1 MTKLEMMQLSQSL
14 SDLYTGL
21 ETDLIANIAEYL
33 AAGKI
38 DSPTAQWKIQML
50 AQLGALDKSNIKVIT
65 EYAGIAPDML
75 TEVLE
80 TVALSA
86 VEELEPGFQKL
97 ARNGIING
105 TEVPIEKTMARAL
118 TSYQKQAKQS
128 LNMVNTVMRYKAK
141 SAAQKIINDTA
152 ELAEKQS
159 FINTLNKATGK
170 VVTGAES
177 RQAAMRQCIKEMSE
191 KGIPA
196 FVDKLGRE
204 WSPEAYINM
213 DIRTTANNVAH
224 QAQFDRM
231 KDYGVDL
238 IEVSSHAGARPKC
251 AEDQGKIFN
260 RKNKDGY
267 TIDLHGRK
275 IKYYS
280 WKKSSYG
287 EPDGILGINCGH
299 HIYPFIPGI
308 SYQKYFPY
316 DEYDNQEQYKKVQGQ
331 RELER
336 RVRKSKREC
345 ISLESVGDTEGLK
358 KAKETLK
365 TRQQALKQYC
375 TDNDLK
381 YKPDRT
387 AVVDYKKSVA
397 GFTPSD
403 KKKRIAE
410 IKAKSVDKSG
420 GSGTVL
426 KVKNPVLT
434 PGIVSDRKFYKSDN
448 LVINPKLKNDVKNG
462 FVDAANQVYG
472 RFGRKLD
479 IEKIDV
485 VKSGSTRYMQAAY
498 DPLTKTI
505 KLVNSSMGTYEK
517 KAEKLFADN
526 WNASKDKYGTF
537 YHEIGHAIWED
548 LSSEAKAQISAIYE
562 AEKHSAYLKWI
573 EAGGSSS
580 GKSQVD
586 FFGKALSRYGA
597 TNKNEFFSEAFSQIM
612 SGRMRPVSRQV
623 NQILQE
629 KYASVQLNK
638 NVLDKFEQGGIIKT
652 DEVIGRSVGAS
663 AKNYPVKLP
672 DGNHAKFAEGSTIT
686 KIKVFAGNGTNVPI
700 RDAIYL
706 ESNYGI
712 PAEKWQKVRGEG
724 IIIENGKKRT
734 VEIHWYEADGEKI
747 KMKVKRY
754 LDES

>member
-231 KDYGVDL
+231 EDYGVDL

-267 TIDLHGRK
+267 TTDLHGRK

-287 EPDGILGINCGH
+287 EPNGILGINCGH

-345 ISLESVGDTEGLK
+345 ISLESAGDTEGLK

-387 AVVDYKKSVA
+387 AVVNYKKSVI

-420 GSGTVL
+420 GSAAIPKVL
-426 KVKNPVLT
+426 KSEFVPAKSIEEAQKYAQKYVKSYFGDKTFKGDANFKGISIDNANEINRALTDIFDNYGFPKISGIKPIDPLSAKGKKIFSSADAVMAYSPVEH
-434 PGIVSDRKFYKSDN
+434 GVY
-448 LVINPKLKNDVKNG
+448 INKNVLKNNNTLTDYHKNSSEAWETVMDNIDKLSG
-462 FVDAANQVYG
+462 PQKELALRYKEAG
-472 RFGRKLD
+472 RTLVGD
-479 IEKIDV
+479 
-485 VKSGSTRYMQAAY
+485 GSAY
-498 DPLTKTI
+498 DYF
-505 KLVNSSMGTYEK
+505 V
-517 KAEKLFADN
+517 
-526 WNASKDKYGTF
+526 
-537 YHEIGHAIWED
+537 HEIGHHIEWEVFDAKTNNLIGNGMKEYAGKISGYATSSKSEYFAESFSAFVKGEYNKLDPEYIEFIRLYD
-548 LSSEAKAQISAIYE
+548 LSIK
-562 AEKHSAYLKWI
+562 
-573 EAGGSSS
+573 
-580 GKSQVD
+580 
-586 FFGKALSRYGA
+586 
-597 TNKNEFFSEAFSQIM
+597 NK
-612 SGRMRPVSRQV
+612 
-623 NQILQE
+623 
-629 KYASVQLNK
+629 
-638 NVLDKFEQGGIIKT
+638 
-652 DEVIGRSVGAS
+652 
-663 AKNYPVKLP
+663 
-672 DGNHAKFAEGSTIT
+672 
-686 KIKVFAGNGTNVPI
+686 
-700 RDAIYL
+700 
-706 ESNYGI
+706 
-712 PAEKWQKVRGEG
+712 
-724 IIIENGKKRT
+724 
-734 VEIHWYEADGEKI
+734 
-747 KMKVKRY
+747 
-754 LDES
+754 

>member
-1 MTKLEMMQLSQSL
+1 MTKLEMMQLSHSL

-50 AQLGALDKSNIKVIT
+50 AQRGALDKSNIKVIT

-80 TVALSA
+80 TAALSA

-118 TSYQKQAKQS
+118 TSYKKQAKQS

-159 FINTLNKATGK
+159 FINTLNKVTGK

-231 KDYGVDL
+231 EDYGVDL

-267 TIDLHGRK
+267 TTDLHGRK

-287 EPDGILGINCGH
+287 EPNGILGINCGH

-387 AVVDYKKSVA
+387 AVVNYKKSVV

-420 GSGTVL
+420 GSAAIPKVL
-426 KVKNPVLT
+426 KSEFVPAKSIEEAQKYAQKYVKSYFGDKTFKGDANFKGISIDNANEINRALTDIFDNYGFPKISGIKPIDPLSAKGKKIFSSADAVMAYSPVEH
-434 PGIVSDRKFYKSDN
+434 GVY
-448 LVINPKLKNDVKNG
+448 INKNVLKNNNTLTDYHKNSSEAWETVMDNIDKLSG
-462 FVDAANQVYG
+462 PQKELALRYKEAG
-472 RFGRKLD
+472 RTLVGD
-479 IEKIDV
+479 
-485 VKSGSTRYMQAAY
+485 GSAY
-498 DPLTKTI
+498 DYF
-505 KLVNSSMGTYEK
+505 V
-517 KAEKLFADN
+517 
-526 WNASKDKYGTF
+526 
-537 YHEIGHAIWED
+537 HEIGHHIEWEVFDAKTNNLIGNGMKEYAGKISGYATSSKSEYFAESFSAFVKGEYNKLDPEYIEFIRLYD
-548 LSSEAKAQISAIYE
+548 LSIK
-562 AEKHSAYLKWI
+562 
-573 EAGGSSS
+573 
-580 GKSQVD
+580 
-586 FFGKALSRYGA
+586 
-597 TNKNEFFSEAFSQIM
+597 NK
-612 SGRMRPVSRQV
+612 
-623 NQILQE
+623 
-629 KYASVQLNK
+629 
-638 NVLDKFEQGGIIKT
+638 
-652 DEVIGRSVGAS
+652 
-663 AKNYPVKLP
+663 
-672 DGNHAKFAEGSTIT
+672 
-686 KIKVFAGNGTNVPI
+686 
-700 RDAIYL
+700 
-706 ESNYGI
+706 
-712 PAEKWQKVRGEG
+712 
-724 IIIENGKKRT
+724 
-734 VEIHWYEADGEKI
+734 
-747 KMKVKRY
+747 
-754 LDES
+754 

>member
-80 TVALSA
+80 TAALSA

-287 EPDGILGINCGH
+287 EPNGILGINCGH

-387 AVVDYKKSVA
+387 AVVNYKKSVA
-397 GFTPSD
+397 GFTTSD

-420 GSGTVL
+420 GSAAIPKVL
-426 KVKNPVLT
+426 KSEFVPAKSIEEAQKYAQKYVKSYFGDKTFKGDANFKGISIDNANEINRALTDIFDNYGFPKISGIKPIDPLSAKGKKIFSSADAVMAYSPVEH
-434 PGIVSDRKFYKSDN
+434 GVY
-448 LVINPKLKNDVKNG
+448 INKNVLKNNNTLTDYHKNSSEAWETVMDNIDKLSG
-462 FVDAANQVYG
+462 PQKELALRYKEAG
-472 RFGRKLD
+472 RDLVGD
-479 IEKIDV
+479 
-485 VKSGSTRYMQAAY
+485 GSAY
-498 DPLTKTI
+498 DYF
-505 KLVNSSMGTYEK
+505 V
-517 KAEKLFADN
+517 
-526 WNASKDKYGTF
+526 
-537 YHEIGHAIWED
+537 HEIGHHIEWEVFDAKTNNLIGNGMKEYAGKISGYATSSKSEYFAESFSAFVKGEYNKLDPEYIEFIRLYD
-548 LSSEAKAQISAIYE
+548 LSIK
-562 AEKHSAYLKWI
+562 
-573 EAGGSSS
+573 
-580 GKSQVD
+580 
-586 FFGKALSRYGA
+586 
-597 TNKNEFFSEAFSQIM
+597 NK
-612 SGRMRPVSRQV
+612 
-623 NQILQE
+623 
-629 KYASVQLNK
+629 
-638 NVLDKFEQGGIIKT
+638 
-652 DEVIGRSVGAS
+652 
-663 AKNYPVKLP
+663 
-672 DGNHAKFAEGSTIT
+672 
-686 KIKVFAGNGTNVPI
+686 
-700 RDAIYL
+700 
-706 ESNYGI
+706 
-712 PAEKWQKVRGEG
+712 
-724 IIIENGKKRT
+724 
-734 VEIHWYEADGEKI
+734 
-747 KMKVKRY
+747 
-754 LDES
+754 

>member
-231 KDYGVDL
+231 EDYGVDL

-267 TIDLHGRK
+267 TTDLHGRK

-287 EPDGILGINCGH
+287 EPNGILGINCGH

-387 AVVDYKKSVA
+387 AVVNYKKSVI

-420 GSGTVL
+420 GSAAIPKVL
-426 KVKNPVLT
+426 KSEFVPAKSIEEAQKYAQKYVKSYFGDKTFKGDANFKGISIDNANEINRALTDIFDNYGFPKISGIKPIDPLSAKGKKIFSSADAVMAYSPVEH
-434 PGIVSDRKFYKSDN
+434 GVY
-448 LVINPKLKNDVKNG
+448 INKNVLKNNNTLTDYHKNSSEAWETVMDNIDKLSG
-462 FVDAANQVYG
+462 PQKELALRYKEAG
-472 RFGRKLD
+472 RALVGD
-479 IEKIDV
+479 
-485 VKSGSTRYMQAAY
+485 GSAY
-498 DPLTKTI
+498 DYF
-505 KLVNSSMGTYEK
+505 V
-517 KAEKLFADN
+517 
-526 WNASKDKYGTF
+526 
-537 YHEIGHAIWED
+537 HEIGHHIEWEVFDAKTNNLIGNGMKEYAGKISGYATSSKSEYFAESFSAFVKGEYNKLDPEYIEFIRLYD
-548 LSSEAKAQISAIYE
+548 LSIK
-562 AEKHSAYLKWI
+562 
-573 EAGGSSS
+573 
-580 GKSQVD
+580 
-586 FFGKALSRYGA
+586 
-597 TNKNEFFSEAFSQIM
+597 NK
-612 SGRMRPVSRQV
+612 
-623 NQILQE
+623 
-629 KYASVQLNK
+629 
-638 NVLDKFEQGGIIKT
+638 
-652 DEVIGRSVGAS
+652 
-663 AKNYPVKLP
+663 
-672 DGNHAKFAEGSTIT
+672 
-686 KIKVFAGNGTNVPI
+686 
-700 RDAIYL
+700 
-706 ESNYGI
+706 
-712 PAEKWQKVRGEG
+712 
-724 IIIENGKKRT
+724 
-734 VEIHWYEADGEKI
+734 
-747 KMKVKRY
+747 
-754 LDES
+754 

>member
-213 DIRTTANNVAH
+213 DIRTTANNIAH

-231 KDYGVDL
+231 EDYGVDL

-267 TIDLHGRK
+267 TTDLHGRK

-287 EPDGILGINCGH
+287 EPNGILGINCGH

-387 AVVDYKKSVA
+387 AVVNYKKSVV

-420 GSGTVL
+420 GSAAIPKVL
-426 KVKNPVLT
+426 KSEFVPAKSIEEAQKYAQKYVKSYFGDKTFKGDANFKGISIDNANEINRALTDIFDNYGFPKISGIKPIDPLSAKGKKIFSSADAVMAYSPVEH
-434 PGIVSDRKFYKSDN
+434 GVY
-448 LVINPKLKNDVKNG
+448 INKNVLKNNNTLTDYHKNSSEAWETVMDNIDKLSG
-462 FVDAANQVYG
+462 PQKELALRYKEAG
-472 RFGRKLD
+472 RTLVGD
-479 IEKIDV
+479 
-485 VKSGSTRYMQAAY
+485 GSAY
-498 DPLTKTI
+498 DYF
-505 KLVNSSMGTYEK
+505 V
-517 KAEKLFADN
+517 
-526 WNASKDKYGTF
+526 
-537 YHEIGHAIWED
+537 HEIGHHIEWEVFDAKTNNLIGNGMKEYAGKISGYATSSKSEYFAESFSAFVKGEYNKLDPEYIEFIRLYD
-548 LSSEAKAQISAIYE
+548 LSIK
-562 AEKHSAYLKWI
+562 
-573 EAGGSSS
+573 
-580 GKSQVD
+580 
-586 FFGKALSRYGA
+586 
-597 TNKNEFFSEAFSQIM
+597 NK
-612 SGRMRPVSRQV
+612 
-623 NQILQE
+623 
-629 KYASVQLNK
+629 
-638 NVLDKFEQGGIIKT
+638 
-652 DEVIGRSVGAS
+652 
-663 AKNYPVKLP
+663 
-672 DGNHAKFAEGSTIT
+672 
-686 KIKVFAGNGTNVPI
+686 
-700 RDAIYL
+700 
-706 ESNYGI
+706 
-712 PAEKWQKVRGEG
+712 
-724 IIIENGKKRT
+724 
-734 VEIHWYEADGEKI
+734 
-747 KMKVKRY
+747 
-754 LDES
+754 

>member
-231 KDYGVDL
+231 EDYGVDL

-267 TIDLHGRK
+267 TTDLHGRK

-287 EPDGILGINCGH
+287 EPNGILGINCGH

-387 AVVDYKKSVA
+387 AVVNYKKSVV

-420 GSGTVL
+420 GSAAIPKVL
-426 KVKNPVLT
+426 KSEFVPAKSIEEAQKYAQKYVKSYFGDKTFKGDANFKGISIDNANEINRALTDIFDNYGFPKISGIKPIDPLSAKGKKIFSSADAVMAYSPVEH
-434 PGIVSDRKFYKSDN
+434 GVY
-448 LVINPKLKNDVKNG
+448 INKNVLKNNNTLTDYNKNSSEAWETVMDNIDKLSG
-462 FVDAANQVYG
+462 PQKELALRYKEAG
-472 RFGRKLD
+472 RTLVGD
-479 IEKIDV
+479 
-485 VKSGSTRYMQAAY
+485 GSAY
-498 DPLTKTI
+498 DYF
-505 KLVNSSMGTYEK
+505 V
-517 KAEKLFADN
+517 
-526 WNASKDKYGTF
+526 
-537 YHEIGHAIWED
+537 HEIGHHIEWEVFDAKTNNLIGNGMKEYAGKISGYATSSKSEYFAESFSAFVKGEYNKLDPEYIEFIRLYD
-548 LSSEAKAQISAIYE
+548 LSIK
-562 AEKHSAYLKWI
+562 
-573 EAGGSSS
+573 
-580 GKSQVD
+580 
-586 FFGKALSRYGA
+586 
-597 TNKNEFFSEAFSQIM
+597 NK
-612 SGRMRPVSRQV
+612 
-623 NQILQE
+623 
-629 KYASVQLNK
+629 
-638 NVLDKFEQGGIIKT
+638 
-652 DEVIGRSVGAS
+652 
-663 AKNYPVKLP
+663 
-672 DGNHAKFAEGSTIT
+672 
-686 KIKVFAGNGTNVPI
+686 
-700 RDAIYL
+700 
-706 ESNYGI
+706 
-712 PAEKWQKVRGEG
+712 
-724 IIIENGKKRT
+724 
-734 VEIHWYEADGEKI
+734 
-747 KMKVKRY
+747 
-754 LDES
+754 

>member
-231 KDYGVDL
+231 EDYGVDL

-267 TIDLHGRK
+267 TTDLHGRK

-287 EPDGILGINCGH
+287 EPNGILGINCGH

-387 AVVDYKKSVA
+387 AVVNYKKSVV

-420 GSGTVL
+420 GSAAIPKVL
-426 KVKNPVLT
+426 KSEFVPAKSIEEAQKYAQKYVKSYFGDKTFKGDANFKGISIDNANEINRALTDIFDNYGFPKISGIKPIDPLSAKGKKIFSSADAVMAYSPVEH
-434 PGIVSDRKFYKSDN
+434 GVY
-448 LVINPKLKNDVKNG
+448 INKNVLKNNNTLTDYHKNSSEAWETVMDNIDKLSG
-462 FVDAANQVYG
+462 PQKELALRYKEAG
-472 RFGRKLD
+472 RTLVGD
-479 IEKIDV
+479 
-485 VKSGSTRYMQAAY
+485 GSAY
-498 DPLTKTI
+498 DYF
-505 KLVNSSMGTYEK
+505 V
-517 KAEKLFADN
+517 
-526 WNASKDKYGTF
+526 
-537 YHEIGHAIWED
+537 HEIGHHIEWEVFDAKTNNLIGNGMKEYAGKISGYATSSKSEYFAESFSAFVKGEYNKLDPEYIEFIRLYD
-548 LSSEAKAQISAIYE
+548 LSIK
-562 AEKHSAYLKWI
+562 
-573 EAGGSSS
+573 
-580 GKSQVD
+580 
-586 FFGKALSRYGA
+586 
-597 TNKNEFFSEAFSQIM
+597 NK
-612 SGRMRPVSRQV
+612 
-623 NQILQE
+623 
-629 KYASVQLNK
+629 
-638 NVLDKFEQGGIIKT
+638 
-652 DEVIGRSVGAS
+652 
-663 AKNYPVKLP
+663 
-672 DGNHAKFAEGSTIT
+672 
-686 KIKVFAGNGTNVPI
+686 
-700 RDAIYL
+700 
-706 ESNYGI
+706 
-712 PAEKWQKVRGEG
+712 
-724 IIIENGKKRT
+724 
-734 VEIHWYEADGEKI
+734 
-747 KMKVKRY
+747 
-754 LDES
+754 

>member
-1 MTKLEMMQLSQSL
+1 MAVKTMTKLEMMQLSQSL

-80 TVALSA
+80 TAALSA

-118 TSYQKQAKQS
+118 TSYQKQTKQS

-152 ELAEKQS
+152 ELTEKQS

-224 QAQFDRM
+224 QAQFERM
-231 KDYGVDL
+231 EDYGVDL

-251 AEDQGKIFN
+251 AKDQGKIFN

-267 TIDLHGRK
+267 TTDLRGSK

-345 ISLESVGDTEGLK
+345 IALESVGDTEGLK

-375 TDNDLK
+375 ADNDLK

-387 AVVDYKKSVA
+387 AVVNYKKSVV
-397 GFTPSD
+397 GFAPVD

-410 IKAKSVDKSG
+410 IKAKAVDNSG
-420 GSGTVL
+420 GSDIIKVDKNKLSKYIGKPIIENDNQHVREWYYANVTNIPNQIDKTKPFEEQVKQAFKLRNKYKHEARVAMADEETANLLEL
-426 KVKNPVLT
+426 KRPAPTFEKLLKDKMNRKSMSKEEALRDILET
-434 PGIVSDRKFYKSDN
+434 AAKTNSDVIRNLGCKEDIDMTKYDYNIYPDNSPQKFKETCKKIEKAFPN
-448 LVINPKLKNDVKNG
+448 
-462 FVDAANQVYG
+462 ANK
-472 RFGRKLD
+472 RKLL
-479 IEKIDV
+479 IDV
-485 VKSGSTRYMQAAY
+485 
-498 DPLTKTI
+498 D
-505 KLVNSSMGTYEK
+505 
-517 KAEKLFADN
+517 
-526 WNASKDKYGTF
+526 
-537 YHEIGHAIWED
+537 
-548 LSSEAKAQISAIYE
+548 
-562 AEKHSAYLKWI
+562 
-573 EAGGSSS
+573 
-580 GKSQVD
+580 
-586 FFGKALSRYGA
+586 
-597 TNKNEFFSEAFSQIM
+597 
-612 SGRMRPVSRQV
+612 
-623 NQILQE
+623 
-629 KYASVQLNK
+629 
-638 NVLDKFEQGGIIKT
+638 
-652 DEVIGRSVGAS
+652 
-663 AKNYPVKLP
+663 
-672 DGNHAKFAEGSTIT
+672 GSTIQT
-686 KIKVFAGNGTNVPI
+686 YSENSKHIDVYEDYDIGAVFF
-700 RDAIYL
+700 
-706 ESNYGI
+706 
-712 PAEKWQKVRGEG
+712 K
-724 IIIENGKKRT
+724 
-734 VEIHWYEADGEKI
+734 
-747 KMKVKRY
+747 
-754 LDES
+754 

>member
-80 TVALSA
+80 TAALSA

-231 KDYGVDL
+231 EDYGVDL

-267 TIDLHGRK
+267 TTDLHGRK

-287 EPDGILGINCGH
+287 EPNGILGINCGH

-375 TDNDLK
+375 ADNDLK

-387 AVVDYKKSVA
+387 AVVNYKKSVA

-410 IKAKSVDKSG
+410 IKAKSVDNSG
-420 GSGTVL
+420 GSAAIPKVL
-426 KVKNPVLT
+426 KSEFVPAKSIEEAQKYAQKYVKSYFGDKTFKGDANFKGISIDNANEINRALTDIFDNYGFPKISGIKPIDPLSAKGKKIFSSADAVMAYSPVEH
-434 PGIVSDRKFYKSDN
+434 GVY
-448 LVINPKLKNDVKNG
+448 INKNVLKNNNTLTDYHKNSSEAWETVMDNIDKLSG
-462 FVDAANQVYG
+462 PQKELALRYKEAG
-472 RFGRKLD
+472 RTLVGD
-479 IEKIDV
+479 
-485 VKSGSTRYMQAAY
+485 GSAY
-498 DPLTKTI
+498 DYF
-505 KLVNSSMGTYEK
+505 V
-517 KAEKLFADN
+517 
-526 WNASKDKYGTF
+526 
-537 YHEIGHAIWED
+537 HEIGHHIEWEVFDAKTNNLIGNGMKEYAGKISGYATSSKSEYFAESFSAFVKGEYNKLDPEYIEFIRLYD
-548 LSSEAKAQISAIYE
+548 LSIK
-562 AEKHSAYLKWI
+562 
-573 EAGGSSS
+573 
-580 GKSQVD
+580 
-586 FFGKALSRYGA
+586 
-597 TNKNEFFSEAFSQIM
+597 NK
-612 SGRMRPVSRQV
+612 
-623 NQILQE
+623 
-629 KYASVQLNK
+629 
-638 NVLDKFEQGGIIKT
+638 
-652 DEVIGRSVGAS
+652 
-663 AKNYPVKLP
+663 
-672 DGNHAKFAEGSTIT
+672 
-686 KIKVFAGNGTNVPI
+686 
-700 RDAIYL
+700 
-706 ESNYGI
+706 
-712 PAEKWQKVRGEG
+712 
-724 IIIENGKKRT
+724 
-734 VEIHWYEADGEKI
+734 
-747 KMKVKRY
+747 
-754 LDES
+754 

>member
-80 TVALSA
+80 TAALSA

-231 KDYGVDL
+231 EDYGVDL

-287 EPDGILGINCGH
+287 EPNGILGINCGH

-375 TDNDLK
+375 ADNDLK

-387 AVVDYKKSVA
+387 AVVNYKKSVA

-420 GSGTVL
+420 GSAAIPKVL
-426 KVKNPVLT
+426 KSEFVPAKSIEEAQKYAQKYVKSYFGDKTFKGDANFKGISIDNANEINRALTDIFDNYGFPKISGIKPIDPLSAKGKKIFSSADAVMAYSPVEH
-434 PGIVSDRKFYKSDN
+434 GVY
-448 LVINPKLKNDVKNG
+448 INKNVLKNNNTLTDYHKNSSEAWETVMDNIDKLSG
-462 FVDAANQVYG
+462 PQKELALRYKEAG
-472 RFGRKLD
+472 RTLVGD
-479 IEKIDV
+479 
-485 VKSGSTRYMQAAY
+485 GSAY
-498 DPLTKTI
+498 DYF
-505 KLVNSSMGTYEK
+505 V
-517 KAEKLFADN
+517 
-526 WNASKDKYGTF
+526 
-537 YHEIGHAIWED
+537 HEIGHHIEWEVFDAKTNNLIGNGMKEYAGKISGYATSSKSEYFAESFSAFVKGEYNKLDPEYIEFIRLYD
-548 LSSEAKAQISAIYE
+548 LSIK
-562 AEKHSAYLKWI
+562 
-573 EAGGSSS
+573 
-580 GKSQVD
+580 
-586 FFGKALSRYGA
+586 
-597 TNKNEFFSEAFSQIM
+597 NK
-612 SGRMRPVSRQV
+612 
-623 NQILQE
+623 
-629 KYASVQLNK
+629 
-638 NVLDKFEQGGIIKT
+638 
-652 DEVIGRSVGAS
+652 
-663 AKNYPVKLP
+663 
-672 DGNHAKFAEGSTIT
+672 
-686 KIKVFAGNGTNVPI
+686 
-700 RDAIYL
+700 
-706 ESNYGI
+706 
-712 PAEKWQKVRGEG
+712 
-724 IIIENGKKRT
+724 
-734 VEIHWYEADGEKI
+734 
-747 KMKVKRY
+747 
-754 LDES
+754 

>member
-80 TVALSA
+80 TAALSA

-97 ARNGIING
+97 ARNGIIYG

-231 KDYGVDL
+231 EDYGVDL

-420 GSGTVL
+420 GSAAIPKVL
-426 KVKNPVLT
+426 KSEFVPAKSIEEAQKYAQKYVKSYFGDKTFKGDANFKGISIDNANEINRALTDIFDNYGFPKISGIKPIDPLSAKGKKIFSSADAVMAYSPVEH
-434 PGIVSDRKFYKSDN
+434 GVY
-448 LVINPKLKNDVKNG
+448 INKNVLKNNNTLTDYHKNSSEAWETVMDNIDKLSG
-462 FVDAANQVYG
+462 PQKELALRYKEAG
-472 RFGRKLD
+472 RTLVGD
-479 IEKIDV
+479 
-485 VKSGSTRYMQAAY
+485 GSAY
-498 DPLTKTI
+498 DYF
-505 KLVNSSMGTYEK
+505 V
-517 KAEKLFADN
+517 
-526 WNASKDKYGTF
+526 
-537 YHEIGHAIWED
+537 HEIGHHIEWEVFDAKTNNLIGNGMKEYAGKISGYATSSKSEYFAESFSAFVKGEYNKLDPEYIEFIRLYD
-548 LSSEAKAQISAIYE
+548 LSIK
-562 AEKHSAYLKWI
+562 
-573 EAGGSSS
+573 
-580 GKSQVD
+580 
-586 FFGKALSRYGA
+586 
-597 TNKNEFFSEAFSQIM
+597 NK
-612 SGRMRPVSRQV
+612 
-623 NQILQE
+623 
-629 KYASVQLNK
+629 
-638 NVLDKFEQGGIIKT
+638 
-652 DEVIGRSVGAS
+652 
-663 AKNYPVKLP
+663 
-672 DGNHAKFAEGSTIT
+672 
-686 KIKVFAGNGTNVPI
+686 
-700 RDAIYL
+700 
-706 ESNYGI
+706 
-712 PAEKWQKVRGEG
+712 
-724 IIIENGKKRT
+724 
-734 VEIHWYEADGEKI
+734 
-747 KMKVKRY
+747 
-754 LDES
+754 

>member
-231 KDYGVDL
+231 EDYGVDL

-267 TIDLHGRK
+267 TTDLHGRK

-287 EPDGILGINCGH
+287 EPNGILGINCGH

-381 YKPDRT
+381 YKPNRT
-387 AVVDYKKSVA
+387 AVVNYKKSVV

-420 GSGTVL
+420 GSAAIPKVL
-426 KVKNPVLT
+426 KSEFVPAKSIEEAQKYAQKYVKSYFGDKTFKGDANFKGISIDNANEINRALTDIFDNYGFPKISGIKPIDPLSAKGKKIFSSADAVMAYSPVEH
-434 PGIVSDRKFYKSDN
+434 GVY
-448 LVINPKLKNDVKNG
+448 INKNVLKNNNTLTDYHKNSSEAWETVMDNIDKLSG
-462 FVDAANQVYG
+462 PQKELALRYKEAG
-472 RFGRKLD
+472 RALVGD
-479 IEKIDV
+479 
-485 VKSGSTRYMQAAY
+485 GSAY
-498 DPLTKTI
+498 DYF
-505 KLVNSSMGTYEK
+505 V
-517 KAEKLFADN
+517 
-526 WNASKDKYGTF
+526 
-537 YHEIGHAIWED
+537 HEIGHHIEWEVFDAKTNNLIGNGMKEYAGKISGYATSSKSEYFAESFSAFVKGEYNKLDPEYIEFIRLYD
-548 LSSEAKAQISAIYE
+548 LSIK
-562 AEKHSAYLKWI
+562 
-573 EAGGSSS
+573 
-580 GKSQVD
+580 
-586 FFGKALSRYGA
+586 
-597 TNKNEFFSEAFSQIM
+597 NK
-612 SGRMRPVSRQV
+612 
-623 NQILQE
+623 
-629 KYASVQLNK
+629 
-638 NVLDKFEQGGIIKT
+638 
-652 DEVIGRSVGAS
+652 
-663 AKNYPVKLP
+663 
-672 DGNHAKFAEGSTIT
+672 
-686 KIKVFAGNGTNVPI
+686 
-700 RDAIYL
+700 
-706 ESNYGI
+706 
-712 PAEKWQKVRGEG
+712 
-724 IIIENGKKRT
+724 
-734 VEIHWYEADGEKI
+734 
-747 KMKVKRY
+747 
-754 LDES
+754 

>member
-231 KDYGVDL
+231 EDYGVDL

-267 TIDLHGRK
+267 TTDLHGRK

-287 EPDGILGINCGH
+287 EPNGILGINCGH

-375 TDNDLK
+375 ADNDLK

-387 AVVDYKKSVA
+387 AVVNYKKSVA

-410 IKAKSVDKSG
+410 IKAKSVDNSG
-420 GSGTVL
+420 GSAAIPKVL
-426 KVKNPVLT
+426 KSEFVPAKSIEEAQKYAQKYVKSYFGDKTFKGDANFKGISIDNANEINRALTDIFDNYGFPKISGIKPIDPLSAKGKKIFSSADAVMAYSPVEH
-434 PGIVSDRKFYKSDN
+434 GVY
-448 LVINPKLKNDVKNG
+448 INKNVLKNNNTLTDYRKNSSEAWETVMDNIDKLSG
-462 FVDAANQVYG
+462 PQKELALRYKEAG
-472 RFGRKLD
+472 RALVGD
-479 IEKIDV
+479 
-485 VKSGSTRYMQAAY
+485 GSAY
-498 DPLTKTI
+498 DYF
-505 KLVNSSMGTYEK
+505 V
-517 KAEKLFADN
+517 
-526 WNASKDKYGTF
+526 
-537 YHEIGHAIWED
+537 HEIGHHIEWEVFDAKTNNLIGNRMKEYAGKISGYATSSKSEYFAESFSAFVKGEYNKLDPEYIEFIRLYD
-548 LSSEAKAQISAIYE
+548 LSIK
-562 AEKHSAYLKWI
+562 
-573 EAGGSSS
+573 
-580 GKSQVD
+580 
-586 FFGKALSRYGA
+586 
-597 TNKNEFFSEAFSQIM
+597 NK
-612 SGRMRPVSRQV
+612 
-623 NQILQE
+623 
-629 KYASVQLNK
+629 
-638 NVLDKFEQGGIIKT
+638 
-652 DEVIGRSVGAS
+652 
-663 AKNYPVKLP
+663 
-672 DGNHAKFAEGSTIT
+672 
-686 KIKVFAGNGTNVPI
+686 
-700 RDAIYL
+700 
-706 ESNYGI
+706 
-712 PAEKWQKVRGEG
+712 
-724 IIIENGKKRT
+724 
-734 VEIHWYEADGEKI
+734 
-747 KMKVKRY
+747 
-754 LDES
+754 

>member
-80 TVALSA
+80 TAALSA

-231 KDYGVDL
+231 EDYGVDL

-375 TDNDLK
+375 ADNDLK

-387 AVVDYKKSVA
+387 AVVNYKKSVA

-420 GSGTVL
+420 GSAAIPKVL
-426 KVKNPVLT
+426 KSEFVPAKSIEEAQKYAQKYVKSYFGDKTFKGDANFKGISIDNANEINRALTDIFDNYGFPKISGIKPIDPLSAKGKKIFSSADAVMAYSPVEH
-434 PGIVSDRKFYKSDN
+434 GVY
-448 LVINPKLKNDVKNG
+448 INKNVLKNNNTLTDYHKNSSEAWETVMDNIDKLSG
-462 FVDAANQVYG
+462 PQKELALRYKEAG
-472 RFGRKLD
+472 RTLVGD
-479 IEKIDV
+479 
-485 VKSGSTRYMQAAY
+485 GSAY
-498 DPLTKTI
+498 DYF
-505 KLVNSSMGTYEK
+505 V
-517 KAEKLFADN
+517 
-526 WNASKDKYGTF
+526 
-537 YHEIGHAIWED
+537 HEIGHHIEWEVFDAKTNNLIGNGMKEYAGKISGYATSSKSEYFAESFSAFVKGEYNKLDPEYIEFIRLYD
-548 LSSEAKAQISAIYE
+548 LSIK
-562 AEKHSAYLKWI
+562 
-573 EAGGSSS
+573 
-580 GKSQVD
+580 
-586 FFGKALSRYGA
+586 
-597 TNKNEFFSEAFSQIM
+597 NK
-612 SGRMRPVSRQV
+612 
-623 NQILQE
+623 
-629 KYASVQLNK
+629 
-638 NVLDKFEQGGIIKT
+638 
-652 DEVIGRSVGAS
+652 
-663 AKNYPVKLP
+663 
-672 DGNHAKFAEGSTIT
+672 
-686 KIKVFAGNGTNVPI
+686 
-700 RDAIYL
+700 
-706 ESNYGI
+706 
-712 PAEKWQKVRGEG
+712 
-724 IIIENGKKRT
+724 
-734 VEIHWYEADGEKI
+734 
-747 KMKVKRY
+747 
-754 LDES
+754 

>member
-80 TVALSA
+80 TAALSA

-267 TIDLHGRK
+267 TTDLHGRK

-287 EPDGILGINCGH
+287 EPNGILGINCGH

-375 TDNDLK
+375 ADNDLK

-387 AVVDYKKSVA
+387 AVVNYKKSVA

-410 IKAKSVDKSG
+410 IKAKSVDNSG
-420 GSGTVL
+420 GSAAIPRVL
-426 KVKNPVLT
+426 KSEFVPAKSIEEAQKYAQKYVKSYFGDKTFKGDANFKGISIDNANEINRALTDIFDNYGFPKISGIKPIDPLSAKGKKIFSSADAVMAYSPVEH
-434 PGIVSDRKFYKSDN
+434 GVY
-448 LVINPKLKNDVKNG
+448 INKNVLKNNNTLTDYHKNSSEAWETVMDNIDKLSG
-462 FVDAANQVYG
+462 PQKELALRYKEAG
-472 RFGRKLD
+472 RTLVGD
-479 IEKIDV
+479 
-485 VKSGSTRYMQAAY
+485 GSAY
-498 DPLTKTI
+498 DYF
-505 KLVNSSMGTYEK
+505 V
-517 KAEKLFADN
+517 
-526 WNASKDKYGTF
+526 
-537 YHEIGHAIWED
+537 HEIGHHIEWEVFDAKTNNLIGNGMKEYAGKISGYATSSKSEYFAESFSAFVKGEYNKLDPEYIEFIRLYD
-548 LSSEAKAQISAIYE
+548 LSIK
-562 AEKHSAYLKWI
+562 
-573 EAGGSSS
+573 
-580 GKSQVD
+580 
-586 FFGKALSRYGA
+586 
-597 TNKNEFFSEAFSQIM
+597 NK
-612 SGRMRPVSRQV
+612 
-623 NQILQE
+623 
-629 KYASVQLNK
+629 
-638 NVLDKFEQGGIIKT
+638 
-652 DEVIGRSVGAS
+652 
-663 AKNYPVKLP
+663 
-672 DGNHAKFAEGSTIT
+672 
-686 KIKVFAGNGTNVPI
+686 
-700 RDAIYL
+700 
-706 ESNYGI
+706 
-712 PAEKWQKVRGEG
+712 
-724 IIIENGKKRT
+724 
-734 VEIHWYEADGEKI
+734 
-747 KMKVKRY
+747 
-754 LDES
+754 

>member
-196 FVDKLGRE
+196 FVDKLGRK

-231 KDYGVDL
+231 EDYGVDL

-267 TIDLHGRK
+267 TTDLHGRK

-287 EPDGILGINCGH
+287 EPNGILGINCGH

-387 AVVDYKKSVA
+387 AVVNYKKSVV

-420 GSGTVL
+420 GSAAIPKVL
-426 KVKNPVLT
+426 KSEFVPAKSIEEAQKYAQKYVKSYFGDKTFKGDANFKGISIDNANEINRALTDIFDNYGFPKISGIKPIDPLSAKGKKIFSSADAVMAYSPVEH
-434 PGIVSDRKFYKSDN
+434 GVY
-448 LVINPKLKNDVKNG
+448 INKNVLKNNNTLTDYHKNSSEAWETVMDNIDKLSG
-462 FVDAANQVYG
+462 PQKELALRYKEAG
-472 RFGRKLD
+472 RALVGD
-479 IEKIDV
+479 
-485 VKSGSTRYMQAAY
+485 GSAY
-498 DPLTKTI
+498 DYF
-505 KLVNSSMGTYEK
+505 V
-517 KAEKLFADN
+517 
-526 WNASKDKYGTF
+526 
-537 YHEIGHAIWED
+537 HEIGHHIEWEVFDAKTNNLIGNGMKEYAGKISGYATSSKSEYFAESFSAFVKGEYNKLDPEYIEFIRLYD
-548 LSSEAKAQISAIYE
+548 LSIK
-562 AEKHSAYLKWI
+562 
-573 EAGGSSS
+573 
-580 GKSQVD
+580 
-586 FFGKALSRYGA
+586 
-597 TNKNEFFSEAFSQIM
+597 NK
-612 SGRMRPVSRQV
+612 
-623 NQILQE
+623 
-629 KYASVQLNK
+629 
-638 NVLDKFEQGGIIKT
+638 
-652 DEVIGRSVGAS
+652 
-663 AKNYPVKLP
+663 
-672 DGNHAKFAEGSTIT
+672 
-686 KIKVFAGNGTNVPI
+686 
-700 RDAIYL
+700 
-706 ESNYGI
+706 
-712 PAEKWQKVRGEG
+712 
-724 IIIENGKKRT
+724 
-734 VEIHWYEADGEKI
+734 
-747 KMKVKRY
+747 
-754 LDES
+754 

>member
-80 TVALSA
+80 TAALSA

-267 TIDLHGRK
+267 TTDLHGRK

-287 EPDGILGINCGH
+287 EPNGILGINCGH

-375 TDNDLK
+375 ADNDLK

-387 AVVDYKKSVA
+387 AVVNYKKSAA

-410 IKAKSVDKSG
+410 IKAKSVDNSG
-420 GSGTVL
+420 GSAAIPKVL
-426 KVKNPVLT
+426 KSEFVPAKSIEEAQKYAQKYVKSYFGDKTFKGDANFKGISIDNANEINRALTDIFDNYGFPKISGIKPIDPLSAKGKKIFSSADAVMAYSPVEH
-434 PGIVSDRKFYKSDN
+434 GVY
-448 LVINPKLKNDVKNG
+448 INKNVLKNNNTLTDYHKNSSEAWETVMDNIDKLSG
-462 FVDAANQVYG
+462 PQKELALRYKEAG
-472 RFGRKLD
+472 RALVGD
-479 IEKIDV
+479 
-485 VKSGSTRYMQAAY
+485 GSAY
-498 DPLTKTI
+498 DYF
-505 KLVNSSMGTYEK
+505 V
-517 KAEKLFADN
+517 
-526 WNASKDKYGTF
+526 
-537 YHEIGHAIWED
+537 HEIGHHIEWEVFDAKTNNLIGNGMKEYAGKISGYATSSKSEYFAESFSAFVKGEYNKLDPEYIEFIRLYD
-548 LSSEAKAQISAIYE
+548 LSIK
-562 AEKHSAYLKWI
+562 
-573 EAGGSSS
+573 
-580 GKSQVD
+580 
-586 FFGKALSRYGA
+586 
-597 TNKNEFFSEAFSQIM
+597 NK
-612 SGRMRPVSRQV
+612 
-623 NQILQE
+623 
-629 KYASVQLNK
+629 
-638 NVLDKFEQGGIIKT
+638 
-652 DEVIGRSVGAS
+652 
-663 AKNYPVKLP
+663 
-672 DGNHAKFAEGSTIT
+672 
-686 KIKVFAGNGTNVPI
+686 
-700 RDAIYL
+700 
-706 ESNYGI
+706 
-712 PAEKWQKVRGEG
+712 
-724 IIIENGKKRT
+724 
-734 VEIHWYEADGEKI
+734 
-747 KMKVKRY
+747 
-754 LDES
+754 

>member
-80 TVALSA
+80 TAALSA

-267 TIDLHGRK
+267 TTDLHGRK

-287 EPDGILGINCGH
+287 EPNGILGINCGH

-375 TDNDLK
+375 ADNDLK

-387 AVVDYKKSVA
+387 AVVNYKKSVA

-410 IKAKSVDKSG
+410 IKAKSVDNSG
-420 GSGTVL
+420 GSAAIPKVL
-426 KVKNPVLT
+426 KSEFVPAKSIEEAQKYAQKYVKSYFGDKTFKGDANFKGISIDNANEINRALTDIFDNYGFPKISGIKPIDPLSAKGKKIFSSADAVMAYSPVEH
-434 PGIVSDRKFYKSDN
+434 GVY
-448 LVINPKLKNDVKNG
+448 INKNVLKNNNTLTDYHKNSSEAWETVMDNIDKLSG
-462 FVDAANQVYG
+462 PQKELALRYKEAG
-472 RFGRKLD
+472 RALVGD
-479 IEKIDV
+479 
-485 VKSGSTRYMQAAY
+485 GSAY
-498 DPLTKTI
+498 DYF
-505 KLVNSSMGTYEK
+505 V
-517 KAEKLFADN
+517 
-526 WNASKDKYGTF
+526 
-537 YHEIGHAIWED
+537 HEIGHHIEWEVFDAKTNNLIGNGMKEYAGKISGYATSSKSEYFAESFSAFVKGEYNKLDPEYIEFIRLYD
-548 LSSEAKAQISAIYE
+548 LSIK
-562 AEKHSAYLKWI
+562 
-573 EAGGSSS
+573 
-580 GKSQVD
+580 
-586 FFGKALSRYGA
+586 
-597 TNKNEFFSEAFSQIM
+597 NK
-612 SGRMRPVSRQV
+612 
-623 NQILQE
+623 
-629 KYASVQLNK
+629 
-638 NVLDKFEQGGIIKT
+638 
-652 DEVIGRSVGAS
+652 
-663 AKNYPVKLP
+663 
-672 DGNHAKFAEGSTIT
+672 
-686 KIKVFAGNGTNVPI
+686 
-700 RDAIYL
+700 
-706 ESNYGI
+706 
-712 PAEKWQKVRGEG
+712 
-724 IIIENGKKRT
+724 
-734 VEIHWYEADGEKI
+734 
-747 KMKVKRY
+747 
-754 LDES
+754 

>member
-80 TVALSA
+80 TAALSA

-152 ELAEKQS
+152 ELTEKQS

-231 KDYGVDL
+231 EDYGVDL

-267 TIDLHGRK
+267 TTDLHGRK

-287 EPDGILGINCGH
+287 EPNGILGINCGH

-375 TDNDLK
+375 ADNDLK

-387 AVVDYKKSVA
+387 AVVNYKKSVA
-397 GFTPSD
+397 GFTTSD

-410 IKAKSVDKSG
+410 IKAKAVDNSG
-420 GSGTVL
+420 GSGIIKLKDCNNFSHIENYLSKTYNIELDNSVKKLNFETCKSVL
-426 KVKNPVLT
+426 QGAVTLISEYPELGRNLQKVTTSKYGVMCCTGKEICFN
-434 PGIVSDRKFYKSDN
+434 SKYFKSSDN
-448 LVINPKLKNDVKNG
+448 LSEMCKSQSTAGFWAKNSSPASIGVHETAHAIEQLLIDLNSSYDYDWQKTLAWNDCTEAKIIVSQAIKDVKKT
-462 FVDAANQVYG
+462 AYG
-472 RFGRKLD
+472 KGK
-479 IEKIDV
+479 
-485 VKSGSTRYMQAAY
+485 
-498 DPLTKTI
+498 TKEE
-505 KLVNSSMGTYEK
+505 LVNAISRYACKTSSETM
-517 KAEKLFADN
+517 AEAFADVYAN
-526 WNASKDKYGTF
+526 GDNANP
-537 YHEIGHAIWED
+537 
-548 LSSEAKAQISAIYE
+548 LSLIIK
-562 AEKHSAYLKWI
+562 KLTHSQYLKYKK
-573 EAGGSSS
+573 GG
-580 GKSQVD
+580 
-586 FFGKALSRYGA
+586 
-597 TNKNEFFSEAFSQIM
+597 N
-612 SGRMRPVSRQV
+612 
-623 NQILQE
+623 
-629 KYASVQLNK
+629 
-638 NVLDKFEQGGIIKT
+638 
-652 DEVIGRSVGAS
+652 
-663 AKNYPVKLP
+663 
-672 DGNHAKFAEGSTIT
+672 
-686 KIKVFAGNGTNVPI
+686 
-700 RDAIYL
+700 
-706 ESNYGI
+706 
-712 PAEKWQKVRGEG
+712 
-724 IIIENGKKRT
+724 
-734 VEIHWYEADGEKI
+734 
-747 KMKVKRY
+747 
-754 LDES
+754 

>member
-80 TVALSA
+80 TAALSA

-231 KDYGVDL
+231 EDYGVDL

-287 EPDGILGINCGH
+287 EPNGILGINCGH

-375 TDNDLK
+375 ADNDLK

-387 AVVDYKKSVA
+387 AVVNYKKSVA

-410 IKAKSVDKSG
+410 IKAKSVDNSG
-420 GSGTVL
+420 GSAAIPKVL
-426 KVKNPVLT
+426 KSEFVPAKSIEEAQKYAQKYVKSYFGDKTFKGDANFKGISIDNANEINRALTDIFDNYGFPKISGIKPIDPLSAKGKKIFSSADAVMAYSPVEH
-434 PGIVSDRKFYKSDN
+434 GVY
-448 LVINPKLKNDVKNG
+448 INKNVLKNNNTLTDYHKNSSEAWETVMDNIDKLSG
-462 FVDAANQVYG
+462 PQKELALRYKEAG
-472 RFGRKLD
+472 RTLVGD
-479 IEKIDV
+479 
-485 VKSGSTRYMQAAY
+485 GSAY
-498 DPLTKTI
+498 DYF
-505 KLVNSSMGTYEK
+505 V
-517 KAEKLFADN
+517 
-526 WNASKDKYGTF
+526 
-537 YHEIGHAIWED
+537 HEIGHHIEWEVFDAKTNNLIGNGMKEYAGKISGYATSSKSEYFAESFSAFVKGEYNKLDPEYIEFIRLYD
-548 LSSEAKAQISAIYE
+548 LSIK
-562 AEKHSAYLKWI
+562 
-573 EAGGSSS
+573 
-580 GKSQVD
+580 
-586 FFGKALSRYGA
+586 
-597 TNKNEFFSEAFSQIM
+597 NK
-612 SGRMRPVSRQV
+612 
-623 NQILQE
+623 
-629 KYASVQLNK
+629 
-638 NVLDKFEQGGIIKT
+638 
-652 DEVIGRSVGAS
+652 
-663 AKNYPVKLP
+663 
-672 DGNHAKFAEGSTIT
+672 
-686 KIKVFAGNGTNVPI
+686 
-700 RDAIYL
+700 
-706 ESNYGI
+706 
-712 PAEKWQKVRGEG
+712 
-724 IIIENGKKRT
+724 
-734 VEIHWYEADGEKI
+734 
-747 KMKVKRY
+747 
-754 LDES
+754 

>member
-80 TVALSA
+80 TAALSA

-267 TIDLHGRK
+267 TTDLHGRK

-287 EPDGILGINCGH
+287 EPNGILGINCGH

-375 TDNDLK
+375 ADNDLK

-387 AVVDYKKSVA
+387 AVVNYKRSVA

-410 IKAKSVDKSG
+410 IKAKSVDNSG
-420 GSGTVL
+420 GSAAIPKVL
-426 KVKNPVLT
+426 KSEFVPAKSIEEAQKYAQKYVKSYFGDKTFKGDANFKGISIDNANEINRALTDIFDNYGFPKISGIKPIDPLSAKGKKIFSSADAVMAYSPVEH
-434 PGIVSDRKFYKSDN
+434 GVY
-448 LVINPKLKNDVKNG
+448 INKNVLKNNNTLTDYHKNSSEAWETVMDNIDKLSG
-462 FVDAANQVYG
+462 PQKELALRYKEAG
-472 RFGRKLD
+472 RALVGD
-479 IEKIDV
+479 
-485 VKSGSTRYMQAAY
+485 GSAY
-498 DPLTKTI
+498 DYF
-505 KLVNSSMGTYEK
+505 V
-517 KAEKLFADN
+517 
-526 WNASKDKYGTF
+526 
-537 YHEIGHAIWED
+537 HEIGHHIEWEVFDAKTNNLIGNGMKEYAGKISGYATSSKSEYFAESFSAFVKGEYNKLDPEYIEFIRLYD
-548 LSSEAKAQISAIYE
+548 LSIK
-562 AEKHSAYLKWI
+562 
-573 EAGGSSS
+573 
-580 GKSQVD
+580 
-586 FFGKALSRYGA
+586 
-597 TNKNEFFSEAFSQIM
+597 NK
-612 SGRMRPVSRQV
+612 
-623 NQILQE
+623 
-629 KYASVQLNK
+629 
-638 NVLDKFEQGGIIKT
+638 
-652 DEVIGRSVGAS
+652 
-663 AKNYPVKLP
+663 
-672 DGNHAKFAEGSTIT
+672 
-686 KIKVFAGNGTNVPI
+686 
-700 RDAIYL
+700 
-706 ESNYGI
+706 
-712 PAEKWQKVRGEG
+712 
-724 IIIENGKKRT
+724 
-734 VEIHWYEADGEKI
+734 
-747 KMKVKRY
+747 
-754 LDES
+754 

>member
-65 EYAGIAPDML
+65 EYAGIVPDML

-80 TVALSA
+80 TAALSA

-159 FINTLNKATGK
+159 FINTLNKVTGK

-231 KDYGVDL
+231 EDYGVDL

-403 KKKRIAE
+403 KKKRIEE
-410 IKAKSVDKSG
+410 IKAKAVDKSG
-420 GSGTVL
+420 GSAAIPKVL
-426 KVKNPVLT
+426 KSEFVPAKSIEEAQKYAQKYVKSYFGDKTFKGDANFKGISIDNANEINRALTDIFDNYGFPKISGIKPIDPLSAKGKKIFSSADAVMAYSPVEH
-434 PGIVSDRKFYKSDN
+434 GVY
-448 LVINPKLKNDVKNG
+448 INKNVLKNNNTLTDYHKNSSEAWETVMDNIDKLSG
-462 FVDAANQVYG
+462 PQKELALRYKEAG
-472 RFGRKLD
+472 RTLVGD
-479 IEKIDV
+479 
-485 VKSGSTRYMQAAY
+485 GSAY
-498 DPLTKTI
+498 DYF
-505 KLVNSSMGTYEK
+505 V
-517 KAEKLFADN
+517 
-526 WNASKDKYGTF
+526 
-537 YHEIGHAIWED
+537 HEIGHHIEWEVFDAKTNNLIGNGMKEYAGKISGYATSSKSEYFAESFSAFVKGEYNKLDPEYIEFIRLYD
-548 LSSEAKAQISAIYE
+548 LSIK
-562 AEKHSAYLKWI
+562 
-573 EAGGSSS
+573 
-580 GKSQVD
+580 
-586 FFGKALSRYGA
+586 
-597 TNKNEFFSEAFSQIM
+597 NK
-612 SGRMRPVSRQV
+612 
-623 NQILQE
+623 
-629 KYASVQLNK
+629 
-638 NVLDKFEQGGIIKT
+638 
-652 DEVIGRSVGAS
+652 
-663 AKNYPVKLP
+663 
-672 DGNHAKFAEGSTIT
+672 
-686 KIKVFAGNGTNVPI
+686 
-700 RDAIYL
+700 
-706 ESNYGI
+706 
-712 PAEKWQKVRGEG
+712 
-724 IIIENGKKRT
+724 
-734 VEIHWYEADGEKI
+734 
-747 KMKVKRY
+747 
-754 LDES
+754 